1 MKVRSIF
8 LAILLTMLLI
18 LAACKKEES
27 NLIIGDQCPEGTTP
41 MVVIDS
47 DGLSSIECVP
57 TE

>member
-1 MKVRSIF
+1 MKIRSIF

-41 MVVIDS
+41 VVVVGS
-47 DGLSSIECVP
+47 DGLSVVECVP
-57 TE
+57 VE